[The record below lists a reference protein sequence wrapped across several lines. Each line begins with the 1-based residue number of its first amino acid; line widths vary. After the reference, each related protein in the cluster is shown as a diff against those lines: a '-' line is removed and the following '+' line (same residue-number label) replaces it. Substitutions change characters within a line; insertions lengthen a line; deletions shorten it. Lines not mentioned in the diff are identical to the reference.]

1 MVLASMELSPCH
13 TWANRGKRAAKLE
26 MRGHYLP
33 LYPPCIGGLESPSS
47 IRSRALVV
55 RHTNPPLARPSRM
68 CLAGNFGDGTE
79 RWGFK

>member
-1 MVLASMELSPCH
+1 MELSPCR

-33 LYPPCIGGLESPSS
+33 LHPPCIGGLESPSS

-55 RHTNPPLARPSRM
+55 RHTNPPFT
-68 CLAGNFGDGTE
+68 CLAGNFGDGAE
-79 RWGFK
+79 HWGFK